1 MHNPIV
7 IRHVNIRGK
16 RQSKKS
22 REDTADEIIT
32 SLSVQPESAPLQ
44 PLDPTTPPS
53 EQVVPHP
60 PRKRK
65 PYGLAIAAA
74 MLVFAPFLFAVNMS
88 AFGLILVGDP
98 TLIVFLAV
106 PLLGI
111 PLSNVGS
118 LLLYLSSRAAN
129 YMRKPVILVSLEL
142 LVLQIGSSVIYS
154 KNIRSFEFDFQSLK
168 NPLLAIVLASL
179 ILLCMIVLCVFSVLM
194 LVRLLPKRPAKKTPA

>member
-1 MHNPIV
+1 MHNLIV

-16 RQSKKS
+16 RQSKKF
-22 REDTADEIIT
+22 RVDTADEIIT

-44 PLDPTTPPS
+44 PLDPTTPSS

-74 MLVFAPFLFAVNMS
+74 MLVFAPFLYSVS
-88 AFGLILVGDP
+88 VGTCLVIFTDRKD
-98 TLIVFLAV
+98 LLVFLAIFV
-106 PLLGI
+106 AGF

-118 LLLYLSSRAAN
+118 LLLYLVSRTVDF
-129 YMRKPVILVSLEL
+129 MKKPVILVFLEL
-142 LVLQIGSSVIYS
+142 LVLQIGFFVIFYRNIMIDSSM
-154 KNIRSFEFDFQSLK
+154 QS
-168 NPLLAIVLASL
+168 AGQASL
-179 ILLCMIVLCVFSVLM
+179 AVVLMGLITLCMIVLCVFSVLM